1 MDVTP
6 APVPAPVQRQRSRP
20 TEEVLAADADE
31 GLPKLKA
38 YLQKKGLTDTSQL
51 DAWTAVRKTG
61 TTGVP
66 QITYK
71 NPAGVVFLSKPKV
84 ADSFNLKVNDGNIAP
99 ATSQAGGDVDQGGDG
114 EPSAKRPR
122 DDGALQQDGA
132 VAAGAD
138 GAPVGLKAAL
148 ATKHYLQGSERPK
161 ERSHD
166 GARIFLQ
173 IDRPVSLPAGAVLA
187 ST

>member
-1 MDVTP
+1 M
-6 APVPAPVQRQRSRP
+6 
-20 TEEVLAADADE
+20 
-31 GLPKLKA
+31 
-38 YLQKKGLTDTSQL
+38 
-51 DAWTAVRKTG
+51 RKTG
-61 TTGVP
+61 TTGVS
-66 QITYK
+66 QIMYK

-173 IDRPVSLPAGAVLA
+173 IDRPVSLPAGWQVPSGHEQPHARAGRGAVPRRCLA
-187 ST
+187 ARSYSKV